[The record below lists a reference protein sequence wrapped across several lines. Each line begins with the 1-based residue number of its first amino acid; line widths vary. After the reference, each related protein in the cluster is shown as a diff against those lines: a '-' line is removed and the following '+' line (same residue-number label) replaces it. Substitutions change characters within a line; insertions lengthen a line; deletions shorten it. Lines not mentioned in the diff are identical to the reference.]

1 MSPVY
6 YNYINCKGGSTPQ
19 KVLFWRWYRHR
30 QKCCTKLNL
39 WIWLRK
45 NDKNNGNRRRTH
57 HVQSLNG
64 SP

>member
-30 QKCCTKLNL
+30 QKRCTKLNL
-39 WIWLRK
+39 
-45 NDKNNGNRRRTH
+45 
-57 HVQSLNG
+57 
-64 SP
+64 